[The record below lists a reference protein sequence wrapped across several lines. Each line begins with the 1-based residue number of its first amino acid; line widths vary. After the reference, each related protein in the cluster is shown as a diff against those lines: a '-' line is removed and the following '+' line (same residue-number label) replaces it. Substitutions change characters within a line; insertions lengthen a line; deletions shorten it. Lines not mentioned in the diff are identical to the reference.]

1 MDQPSDRAGRFFAR
15 IIAHPYRVV
24 GAFAVLTVL
33 AAWQLPR
40 VRMDTDLRAYLPHD
54 ETYLDD
60 HRIRETYDVR
70 DTLIAAIVR
79 EPTALDVPTLRYAR
93 AVAARIEELDG
104 VHRVSSLF
112 SEDNIENTSEGLEI
126 APFIEEVTEA
136 SVAALRRKI
145 AGFPAI
151 HGIFVSQDGTCIALI
166 VEVQGDADRGR
177 IYHEIERISEEEE
190 SPEGTQVYLAGMPVC
205 EGVLG
210 EYMMRDLAVMM
221 PAVIVVVVLLL
232 FAAYR
237 SWLLIVVALV
247 EVALV
252 DIWVIGLM
260 AFAGVRLH
268 TVHGTMPVVL
278 MALAVADE
286 IHIFDDYFARRLRG
300 AAARQ
305 SILQTMSAL
314 WKPVT
319 LTSVTTAVAF
329 LSFVSSSMRP
339 FRSFGLFT
347 AFGVISAMAYSLL
360 VTPVALAWWPWRAG
374 GRAQRSSVAGWL
386 GAFGEWAYRRRRL
399 LLVTAGI
406 VGLVAVAGA
415 SRVYVQDS
423 WMGNFDRDSRVRRA
437 FEVVR
442 TKLLGPMLLYVEIDT
457 GVDGGIKE
465 PRFLRRLIEA
475 EDEVRKLPSVGG
487 TLSVAKILR
496 KVNREFTGRDAVPRK
511 RGASAFFLMMLEG
524 GSHDNL
530 WRPPYRRCLVNAFCR
545 TDDYISGQ
553 ANFPIFQATMEEHL
567 PGVVISYGG
576 DYSLSYHWVRLLIAN
591 FIKAFAGSAVLVFLT
606 VLLFSR
612 SLRFSVLTIAPIL
625 LALLLNFGVMG
636 LLGIPF
642 GVATSMFS
650 SIILGIGIDYAIH
663 LQSKL
668 DALGGAGPQAARMA
682 FASAGKAILWDAVV
696 VICGFA
702 VLLLSRMPPTR
713 TLGGMVALGMG
724 ASFAATYLLL
734 PALWSPGR
742 TRPPP

>member
-104 VHRVSSLF
+104 VHRVSSLL
-112 SEDNIENTSEGLEI
+112 SEDNIENTPEGLEI

-305 SILQTMSAL
+305 FRQLLHAAVPQL
-314 WKPVT
+314 RPVYGIRRH
-319 LTSVTTAVAF
+319 LGD
-329 LSFVSSSMRP
+329 
-339 FRSFGLFT
+339 GLF
-347 AFGVISAMAYSLL
+347 AAGDAGGACLVAVEGRRPGAAVFGCR
-360 VTPVALAWWPWRAG
+360 LAGRIRGVGLPAPPAAAGHCGHCGAG
-374 GRAQRSSVAGWL
+374 GRRRGLARLRAG
-386 GAFGEWAYRRRRL
+386 
-399 LLVTAGI
+399 
-406 VGLVAVAGA
+406 
-415 SRVYVQDS
+415 
-423 WMGNFDRDSRVRRA
+423 
-437 FEVVR
+437 
-442 TKLLGPMLLYVEIDT
+442 
-457 GVDGGIKE
+457 
-465 PRFLRRLIEA
+465 
-475 EDEVRKLPSVGG
+475 
-487 TLSVAKILR
+487 
-496 KVNREFTGRDAVPRK
+496 
-511 RGASAFFLMMLEG
+511 
-524 GSHDNL
+524 
-530 WRPPYRRCLVNAFCR
+530 
-545 TDDYISGQ
+545 
-553 ANFPIFQATMEEHL
+553 
-567 PGVVISYGG
+567 
-576 DYSLSYHWVRLLIAN
+576 
-591 FIKAFAGSAVLVFLT
+591 
-606 VLLFSR
+606 
-612 SLRFSVLTIAPIL
+612 
-625 LALLLNFGVMG
+625 
-636 LLGIPF
+636 
-642 GVATSMFS
+642 
-650 SIILGIGIDYAIH
+650 
-663 LQSKL
+663 
-668 DALGGAGPQAARMA
+668 
-682 FASAGKAILWDAVV
+682 
-696 VICGFA
+696 
-702 VLLLSRMPPTR
+702 
-713 TLGGMVALGMG
+713 
-724 ASFAATYLLL
+724 
-734 PALWSPGR
+734 
-742 TRPPP
+742 